1 MRGPPQKHWQGWGAA
16 HPSPLEQ
23 GALTDPKGL
32 PGAPQQELRMEG
44 GTPQSLSILPVP
56 LTVSQQDLEGI
67 LPGLDLGR
75 GWEVSTEPVHRRGAG
90 GGVLSQN
97 QTTVNQCTLTH
108 AHPSSCPFPKLLT
121 FGSPGLE

>member
-1 MRGPPQKHWQGWGAA
+1 MKGPPQKHRQGWGAA

-56 LTVSQQDLEGI
+56 L
-67 LPGLDLGR
+67 
-75 GWEVSTEPVHRRGAG
+75 
-90 GGVLSQN
+90 
-97 QTTVNQCTLTH
+97 
-108 AHPSSCPFPKLLT
+108 K
-121 FGSPGLE
+121 

>member
-1 MRGPPQKHWQGWGAA
+1 MKGPPQKHWQGWGAA

-32 PGAPQQELRMEG
+32 PGAPSAGAADG
-44 GTPQSLSILPVP
+44 GRDTPVSLHPARASQ
-56 LTVSQQDLEGI
+56 VSQQDLEGI